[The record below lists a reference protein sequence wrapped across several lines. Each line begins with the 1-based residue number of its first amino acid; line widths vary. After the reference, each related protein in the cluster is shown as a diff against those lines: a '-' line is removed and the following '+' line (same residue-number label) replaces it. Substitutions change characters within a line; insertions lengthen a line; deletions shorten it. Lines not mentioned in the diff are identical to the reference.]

1 MPLPIAF
8 GGAGND
14 TLNGGA
20 GIDAL
25 VGGTVTISLSLTTV
39 ATSSLNS

>member
-1 MPLPIAF
+1 MAMQVTIIFWVIQVMTRSMVMMAMTHSY

-20 GIDAL
+20 W
-25 VGGTVTISLSLTTV
+25 
-39 ATSSLNS
+39 